1 MKQMVDE
8 MERQPKEKLIKW
20 KVDSIENWQKGSWQ
34 KESRWNGKLI
44 KLRVDKKT
52 SWLNGKLTKWKIDKF

>member
-8 MERQPKEKLIKW
+8 MESRPKEKLNKW

-34 KESRWNGKLI
+34 KDSRWNGKLM
-44 KLRVDKKT
+44 
-52 SWLNGKLTKWKIDKF
+52 KWKVDEMKSWWNEKLMKWKVD